1 MVSNAAKVLEHL
13 ARLLPGHRVSLATSQ
28 RPFEDVLGNRSNYG
42 GGKGGLKEAKLILE
56 TKKDTLTS
64 VVTWARSVLLHPPDV
79 VVGEGQGG
87 VIALAYAKPLQLE
100 VALQARNVQRDE
112 VQSIAESWG
121 RAKACVILYP
131 VLSQSKVGFDLLK
144 KCDP

>member
-1 MVSNAAKVLEHL
+1 MSMVTS
-13 ARLLPGHRVSLATSQ
+13 PG
-28 RPFEDVLGNRSNYG
+28 PFEDALGNRSHYD
-42 GGKGGLKEAKLILE
+42 GGKGGLKEARLILE

-64 VVTWARSVLLHPPDV
+64 VATLARSVLLHQPDV

-131 VLSQSKVGFDLLK
+131 VLSQK
-144 KCDP
+144 KLGLTC